1 MVLCTVFLLGKRS
14 RPNFGRINKMKM
26 NGCNLLHKAGLFL
39 RRTDKPGGFYV
50 LLSLTYLVCSVTSF
64 PNIQFKRQE
73 VIYYINFYSF
83 ALSCGNGPP
92 DVCVCKPN
100 YIGDD
105 CGTCGPGY
113 YGEPNTIGR

>member
-1 MVLCTVFLLGKRS
+1 MI
-14 RPNFGRINKMKM
+14 NF
-26 NGCNLLHKAGLFL
+26 
-39 RRTDKPGGFYV
+39 V
-50 LLSLTYLVCSVTSF
+50 SLWFERL
-64 PNIQFKRQE
+64 E
-73 VIYYINFYSF
+73 VIHNINFYSF

-105 CGTCGPGY
+105 CGMCGPGY